1 MPSLNLQCTNCLRIF
16 SPGICIEGNS
26 SITFNNCVSNCPFC
40 GSSQSI
46 PDGVFKDTVEGFIEF
61 FRGSDS
67 SLKNAN
73 ELFNALQKIETPQD
87 LEEIKRSKQFEE
99 LKKWLPN
106 SPEKIAAYIAIA
118 YTIVQMFTKSP
129 STSINYNSFVE
140 QYNETINIDFQK

>member
-1 MPSLNLQCTNCLRIF
+1 
-16 SPGICIEGNS
+16 
-26 SITFNNCVSNCPFC
+26 
-40 GSSQSI
+40 
-46 PDGVFKDTVEGFIEF
+46 
-61 FRGSDS
+61 
-67 SLKNAN
+67 
-73 ELFNALQKIETPQD
+73 LQKIETPQD